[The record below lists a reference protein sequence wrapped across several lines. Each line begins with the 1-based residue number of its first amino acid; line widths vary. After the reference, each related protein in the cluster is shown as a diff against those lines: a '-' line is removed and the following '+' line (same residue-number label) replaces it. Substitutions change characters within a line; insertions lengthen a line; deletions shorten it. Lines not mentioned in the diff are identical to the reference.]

1 MKILELLKKKW
12 KRPWGYYKVLH
23 KGYNTEKEWKVKFL
37 EVDPYKYL
45 SYQNHGLREE
55 FWVCVQ
61 GHGKVKLENRLI
73 DITQGSM
80 IHIPLRAKHQL
91 INTSDTALI
100 IVETQYGDMCDESDI
115 TRYSD

>member
-1 MKILELLKKKW
+1 MKILELLRKKW
-12 KRPWGYYKVLH
+12 KRQWGHYEILH
-23 KGYNTEKEWKVKFL
+23 EGYNREKDWKVKIL
-37 EVDPYKYL
+37 KVEPYRYL
-45 SYQNHGLREE
+45 SYQNHNLREE

-91 INTSDTALI
+91 INTADTALI
-100 IVETQYGDMCDESDI
+100 VIETQYGDMCVEDDI